1 MRNNT
6 ACNLSASLAPAI
18 EVFWARCDRRATP
31 CCSCDLD
38 LRTAVDELQEAA
50 VSTGLVAELGQ
61 DAVQRMMAGR
71 SLRARQTRG
80 APLIFQNA
88 SDAPGKPAAPSR
100 NRFVERPAN
109 TRP

>member
-1 MRNNT
+1 VRNNT

-18 EVFWARCDRRATP
+18 EVFLARCDRRATL

-61 DAVQRMMAGR
+61 DAVQRMMVEAFAKGPPD
-71 SLRARQTRG
+71 TRC
-80 APLIFQNA
+80 ATHFPKRL
-88 SDAPGKPAAPSR
+88 
-100 NRFVERPAN
+100 
-109 TRP
+109 